1 MKYYIVVL
9 FLLLS
14 YSANASEEKLKLTLG
29 GYLIAHHT
37 TEVGSTGQYL
47 VGSNI
52 NLQDDLGMDS
62 QTNSFRAG
70 GHYRFKPDHKFEFSY
85 YALNTSSERVITNSY
100 DIGDTTF
107 SAGLDLQASLD
118 MDIVKTTYAYSFYHN
133 EELELA
139 VSFGAHM
146 LKTSTDFAAS
156 VDLNDKSQPLTKS
169 SINFLAPLPV
179 VGFRLGYEINDSF
192 QAVGSIDYF
201 GLNID
206 SFSGYFSDIQFAGE
220 YALAENLGLG
230 IGLNLTNLDMKIKTS
245 SRKYIIEQGATGIML
260 YLSYVM

>member
-1 MKYYIVVL
+1 MKYYIVL
-9 FLLLS
+9 LLTLLS
-14 YSANASEEKLKLTLG
+14 YSASASDEKLKLTLG

-37 TEVGSTGQYL
+37 TEVGSTSQYL

-70 GHYRFKPDHKFEFSY
+70 GHYRFKPNHKFEFSY
-85 YALNTSSERVITNSY
+85 YALNTNSEREISESY
-100 DIGDTTF
+100 NVGDVTF
-107 SAGLDLQASLD
+107 SAGLDLQAELD

-133 EELELA
+133 EDLELA
-139 VSFGAHM
+139 VSLGAHM
-146 LKTSTDFAAS
+146 LKTSTDFSAS
-156 VDLNDKSQPLTKS
+156 ADLNNSSLPLTKS

-179 VGFRLGYEINDSF
+179 VGFRLAYEIDDSF
-192 QAVGSIDYF
+192 QAIGSIDYF

-206 SFSGYFSDIQFAGE
+206 SFSGYFSDIQIAGE

-230 IGLNLTNLDMKIKTS
+230 LGLNLTNLDMKIKTS
-245 SRKYIIEQGATGIML
+245 TRKYIIEQGATGIML